1 MDMPIT
7 TEGQIARFHIPPS
20 EVALH
25 RGARVKATDGYV
37 GQVDEFLVDPIS
49 EQITHLVLCEEH
61 MWGRKDVGIPI
72 SLVKHVEGDTVY
84 LKVDK
89 HTIEALPA
97 VPA

>member
-1 MDMPIT
+1 MDIPINA
-7 TEGQIARFHIPPS
+7 EAQKGHLRVPPH
-20 EVALH
+20 EATLH

-49 EQITHLVLCEEH
+49 EQITHLVLCEGH

-72 SLVKHVEGDTVY
+72 SLVERVEADTVY

-89 HTIEALPA
+89 HSIEALPP
-97 VPA
+97 VPD